1 MKAANISARLAKHA
15 ELGLRWMRCGWRLFL
30 RNPWLL
36 GGMGFCCSAVAAA
49 FSQAPLIGRPLLG
62 LLAPSAVASFYIAI
76 DGISKQK
83 IKLPPALRVSALK
96 QSPREF
102 LNVARVERQLMQ
114 VLLLGLYGLVVVV
127 LTDIL
132 AWLVAGTNLAG
143 PLSSL
148 SLSALFGVAVANLLR
163 IAIYLLVVASLVFA
177 LPLALLQK
185 QALAP
190 ALVDSFR
197 QALKYAVALLAIM
210 ALLSAPMLLG
220 TAASLNSPWLGLV
233 IAFGTGGFALPI
245 SLCSFYC
252 GYRTIFTATQP
263 ARQIVDFRR
272 AKYG

>member
-1 MKAANISARLAKHA
+1 MNAANIPARLAKHA

-36 GGMGFCCSAVAAA
+36 GGMGFCCSAVGTVLA
-49 FSQAPLIGRPLLG
+49 QAPLIGRPLLG

-76 DGISKQK
+76 EGISRQK
-83 IKLPPALRVSALK
+83 IKLPPALRASALR

-114 VLLLGLYGLVVVV
+114 VLLLGLCGFVVVV
-127 LTDIL
+127 LADIL
-132 AWLVAGTNLAG
+132 AWLVAGTNVAV

-163 IAIYLLVVASLVFA
+163 LAIYLLFAASLVFA
-177 LPLALLQK
+177 LPHALLQK
-185 QALAP
+185 QSLAP
-190 ALVDSFR
+190 ALVDSLR
-197 QALKYAVALLAIM
+197 QSMKYAVALLAIM
-210 ALLSAPMLLG
+210 ALLLAPLLLG
-220 TAASLNSPWLGLV
+220 TVASLDSRWLGLA
-233 IAFGTGGFALPI
+233 IGFGIGGFALPI

-252 GYRTIFTATQP
+252 GYRTIFGVTQP
-263 ARQIVDFRR
+263 SQQVVDLKQ

>member
-1 MKAANISARLAKHA
+1 MNAANVPARLAKHA

-49 FSQAPLIGRPLLG
+49 LAQAPLIGRPLLG

-76 DGISKQK
+76 EGISKQK
-83 IKLPPALRVSALK
+83 IKLPPALRLSAIK

-102 LNVARVERQLMQ
+102 LNVTRVERQLMQ
-114 VLLLGLYGLVVVV
+114 VLLLGLYGLVVMV

-132 AWLVAGTNLAG
+132 AWLVAGTNLAA

-163 IAIYLLVVASLVFA
+163 FAIYLLFAASLVFA

-190 ALVDSFR
+190 ALADSMR
-197 QALKYAVALLAIM
+197 QALKYAVALLVIM
-210 ALLSAPMLLG
+210 ALLSAPLLLG
-220 TAASLNSPWLGLV
+220 TAASLDSSWLGLV
-233 IAFGTGGFALPI
+233 IGFVAGGFALPI

-252 GYRTIFTATQP
+252 GYRTIFAASQP
-263 ARQIVDFRR
+263 VQQVVDFNR